1 MKQKRTPFGMR
12 RRWAFFIVLLIAVI
26 AVLSGLLVWQ
36 SRLPTVTEQLCLMT
50 GIDRDGEN
58 WAECVIHM
66 GTLSEAMQAGMS
78 SDAAYDLLMDSIA
91 ETAEAALEQMSPEE
105 RLEHAKQ
112 AARDFAISQQEMTAT
127 PAAGR

>member
-1 MKQKRTPFGMR
+1 MACAGDGL
-12 RRWAFFIVLLIAVI
+12 FFIALLIAVI
-26 AVLSGLLVWQ
+26 AVLSGLLVRQ

-78 SDAAYDLLMDSIA
+78 SDVAYALVMDSIA
-91 ETAEAALEQMSPEE
+91 ATAEAALAQMSPEE
-105 RLEHAKQ
+105 IIQHATQ
-112 AARDFAISQQEMTAT
+112 T
-127 PAAGR
+127 AGR